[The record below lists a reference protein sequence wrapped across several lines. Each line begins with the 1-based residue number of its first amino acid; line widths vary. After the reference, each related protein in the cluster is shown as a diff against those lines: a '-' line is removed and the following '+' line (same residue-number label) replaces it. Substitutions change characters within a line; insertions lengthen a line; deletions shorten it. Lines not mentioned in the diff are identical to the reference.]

1 MKPLPILGA
10 KAARASSNCCNG
22 CLSGNYINQMPLR
35 HRAALLNG
43 VSVRARS
50 SGRDFRR
57 LSRGGHLIGP
67 RSTCLSRAWASVVQF
82 RSDRK
87 REGAGGDT
95 VLAAEARRWQLS
107 RGFRHHA
114 DRQRCAVR
122 REIPPDSVVLTDG
135 GGSSGPV

>member
-43 VSVRARS
+43 VSVPARS

-67 RSTCLSRAWASVVQF
+67 RSTCLSRASASVVQF
-82 RSDRK
+82 RGDRK

-95 VLAAEARRWQLS
+95 VLAAKRLGGGNSREASATTPTDSGARS
-107 RGFRHHA
+107 
-114 DRQRCAVR
+114 DVR
-122 REIPPDSVVLTDG
+122 SLRTLVLTDG